1 MYWWIY
7 FLIVLTIV
15 LISWMYYYGMLSQM
29 KIHTYTLPKI
39 EFLYYSIKGD
49 YGEKMQFEYNKILD
63 VISENINAHEG
74 ISFILFLTIY
84 IAYNRGGKLML
95 GMYYDDPN
103 QVKNKTNMRA
113 VVGFIIKPSN
123 DAQRELIKSQFVKY
137 GYKYMNIDK
146 PTKCLFAKFDIKPPR
161 TVAYM
166 VSPAQ
171 FYRQV
176 DQFIRKHKKLRNM
189 MALSTTKN
197 M

>member
-1 MYWWIY
+1 
-7 FLIVLTIV
+7 
-15 LISWMYYYGMLSQM
+15 
-29 KIHTYTLPKI
+29 
-39 EFLYYSIKGD
+39 
-49 YGEKMQFEYNKILD
+49 
-63 VISENINAHEG
+63 
-74 ISFILFLTIY
+74 
-84 IAYNRGGKLML
+84 ML

-176 DQFIRKHKKLRNM
+176 DEFIWKHKKLRNM

-197 M
+197 MWGVELYNEECIYFHKPLENFHYFDLTEHEAPKVFRQSIDKKVE